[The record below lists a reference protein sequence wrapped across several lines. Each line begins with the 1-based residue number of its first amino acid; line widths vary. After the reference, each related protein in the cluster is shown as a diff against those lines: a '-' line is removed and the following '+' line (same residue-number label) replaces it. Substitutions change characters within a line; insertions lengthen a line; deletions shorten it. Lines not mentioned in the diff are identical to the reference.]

1 MDPPPLALARE
12 HGVSN
17 WRQITSP
24 HQIWGVFSPSYSPPA
39 PNHPRAPKRYF
50 HFWLPKPI
58 QEPPRAFQKPSKIA
72 SHFHHRFLMALA
84 PTWPQLGPNLP
95 PTWSQNPS
103 KILPKSHPRRI
114 QNRIIFLMTFW
125 MDFGCIF
132 DLQNYKKSIKNRSQT
147 QPNSTTT
154 TVSKNQ

>member
-1 MDPPPLALARE
+1 MLNSFVKFTSDLRGLYPLILPA
-12 HGVSN
+12 GT
-17 WRQITSP
+17 QPSP
-24 HQIWGVFSPSYSPPA
+24 GAKKIFS
-39 PNHPRAPKRYF
+39 F
-50 HFWLPKPI
+50 LVPKPI
-58 QEPPRAFQKPSKIA
+58 QEPSRAFQKPSKIA